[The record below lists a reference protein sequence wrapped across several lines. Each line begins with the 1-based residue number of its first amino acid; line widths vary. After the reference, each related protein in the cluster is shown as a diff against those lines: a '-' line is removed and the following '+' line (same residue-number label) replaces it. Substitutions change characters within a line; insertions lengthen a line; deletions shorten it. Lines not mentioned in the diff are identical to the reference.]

1 MEKVKDLIL
10 YQIVKSRKFS
20 IGDKIIF
27 DKNTITGQYKK
38 VFQTK
43 YQIDN
48 LRLADIFYYFKKNRG
63 IIKNHAE
70 SLAYICDNYDLLV
83 RELALENVRK
93 NFYPDLPSRLHCMY
107 LSLYKQTAVDNYEK
121 SRENHL
127 QVIAVKLNGKI
138 FKSGNFVLGRDGG
151 SFEDYIAKAHN
162 YWTQTDVTDENVTE
176 ILFEGEAEVVEI
188 IKER

>member
-121 SRENHL
+121 SREKH
-127 QVIAVKLNGKI
+127 
-138 FKSGNFVLGRDGG
+138 
-151 SFEDYIAKAHN
+151 
-162 YWTQTDVTDENVTE
+162 
-176 ILFEGEAEVVEI
+176 
-188 IKER
+188 

>member
-1 MEKVKDLIL
+1 MSEFYICVIIYNMEKVKDLIL

-43 YQIDN
+43 YQ
-48 LRLADIFYYFKKNRG
+48 
-63 IIKNHAE
+63 
-70 SLAYICDNYDLLV
+70 
-83 RELALENVRK
+83 
-93 NFYPDLPSRLHCMY
+93 
-107 LSLYKQTAVDNYEK
+107 
-121 SRENHL
+121 
-127 QVIAVKLNGKI
+127 
-138 FKSGNFVLGRDGG
+138 
-151 SFEDYIAKAHN
+151 
-162 YWTQTDVTDENVTE
+162 TE